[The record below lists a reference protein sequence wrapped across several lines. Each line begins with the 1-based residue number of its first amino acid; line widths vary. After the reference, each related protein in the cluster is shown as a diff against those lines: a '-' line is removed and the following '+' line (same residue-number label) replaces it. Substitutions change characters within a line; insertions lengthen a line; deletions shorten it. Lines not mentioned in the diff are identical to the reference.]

1 MDINHNL
8 ILGCYLCDIFNNLD
22 QFDLIYPKSKDKVN
36 EVDYIIIKCN
46 ECNKFILILRDH
58 TEYITNEMFGRIL
71 YFVKK
76 IFNNT
81 IRIDTTV
88 KHCND
93 HFHCHIDVK

>member
-8 ILGCYLCDIFNNLD
+8 ILGCNLCDIFYHID
-22 QFDLIYPKSKDKVN
+22 KYDLIYPKSIDKVN
-36 EVDYIIIKCN
+36 DVDYIIIKCI
-46 ECNKFILILRDH
+46 ECNKYILILRDH

-71 YFVKK
+71 YSAKK
-76 IFNNT
+76 IFNNA
-81 IRIDTTV
+81 IRIDTIV